1 MVIDQHNSWA
11 EHVAGK
17 RHIEN
22 CKDRGG
28 PFFLGGCRECYEK
41 RRLILYGTQE
51 MIKLHQELT
60 HQSTTIDELL
70 ELSKEE
76 QGSNVMQED
85 IQLNYILELSKK
97 EF

>member
-1 MVIDQHNSWA
+1 
-11 EHVAGK
+11 
-17 RHIEN
+17 
-22 CKDRGG
+22 
-28 PFFLGGCRECYEK
+28 
-41 RRLILYGTQE
+41 